1 MQKLNRSM
9 DNLQRPYGNGTMP
22 PYSDPHADLYATVH
36 KNRPQQVQPVTW
48 DQLGQVSTS
57 PDSW

>member
-1 MQKLNRSM
+1 M